1 MLAAAVQLHD
11 QQKGYR
17 GKVMRYACLL
27 VAGVFALS
35 ARFIPAASANNQQA
49 TSKHFIVYPIG
60 QVDKQDGRTRIIL
73 DKKYQAGLSGLSD
86 FSHVLVF
93 YWFDRNDTP
102 PKRSVLQVHP
112 HGKKQTPLK
121 GVFATRAP
129 VRPNLIALS
138 LCRIISIKENVI
150 EIDQI
155 DAFPNSPV
163 LDLKPYIP
171 SIDAASATWP
181 EWAGGH

>member
-1 MLAAAVQLHD
+1 
-11 QQKGYR
+11 
-17 GKVMRYACLL
+17 MRYSCL
-27 VAGVFALS
+27 VVGGIFILS
-35 ARFIPAASANNQQA
+35 AWFSPPAGAENQQA
-49 TSKHFIVYPIG
+49 SSKQFIVYPIG

-73 DKKYQAGLSGLSD
+73 DRKYQAGLSGLD
-86 FSHVLVF
+86 GFSHVLVF

-102 PKRSVLQVHP
+102 SKRSILQVHP
-112 HGKKQTPLK
+112 HGKTENPLK

-138 LCRIISIKENVI
+138 LCRIISIQENVI

-171 SIDAASATWP
+171 SVDAASATWP
-181 EWAGGH
+181 EWVGQQ

>member
-1 MLAAAVQLHD
+1 M
-11 QQKGYR
+11 KYP
-17 GKVMRYACLL
+17 CLVVLGIL
-27 VAGVFALS
+27 VLS
-35 ARFIPAASANNQQA
+35 VWFIPPTSANNQQV
-49 TSKHFIVYPIG
+49 SSRHFIVYPIG
-60 QVDKQDGRTRIIL
+60 KVDKQGGRTTIIV
-73 DKKYQAGLSGLSD
+73 DRKYQPGLLGLER

-102 PKRSVLQVHP
+102 QKRSILQVHP
-112 HGKKQTPLK
+112 HGKKQNPLK

-138 LCRIISIKENVI
+138 LCRIISIRENVI

-163 LDLKPYIP
+163 LDLKPYFP
-171 SIDAASATWP
+171 SVDAANATWP
-181 EWAGGH
+181 EWVDRKQ